1 MSGYSLKN
9 ISFVQL
15 QFTLYILKCFAVILT
30 QRFLIGEK
38 ILMSKDFAKANE
50 EASA

>member
-15 QFTLYILKCFAVILT
+15 QFTLHILKCFAVILT
-30 QRFLIGEK
+30 QSFLITEN
-38 ILMSKDFAKANE
+38 ILVSKDFAKAND

>member
-15 QFTLYILKCFAVILT
+15 QFTLYILKCFTVILT
-30 QRFLIGEK
+30 QRFLIAEN
-38 ILMSKDFAKANE
+38 ILGSKDFAKAND